1 MRRRRTRTRTKTYL
15 ITVLLLVSVAL
26 GAFVG
31 NALGNANALKLQ
43 QEEQKKA
50 AAIQKELDDL
60 KEAIKQEEEK
70 QEEPLPWY
78 LVLVNPT
85 TYMEEGYVPELAS
98 VSGSYKVD
106 ARIVDAAKLMLSD
119 AKKAGLNVIVCSAY
133 RSVEQQ
139 KQVFSDSMRRRV
151 NSGMR
156 YWEAY
161 VETTKNVAVPGTSE
175 HSLGLALDL
184 ISQSYQEL
192 DEKQANTAEAK
203 WLAQNCYKYGFI
215 LRYPSDKSDITG
227 IVFEPWHFRYVGVE
241 HATKIM
247 ESGLTL
253 EEYLEQYQK
262 GEIEI

>member
-1 MRRRRTRTRTKTYL
+1 MSRARKRRRMVP
-15 ITVLLLVSVAL
+15 IAIVLLMGVVL
-26 GAFVG
+26 GAVVG
-31 NALGNANALKLQ
+31 VTVGTLSAQKDIQAATDKIHK
-43 QEEQKKA
+43 EEQKKVEA
-50 AAIQKELDDL
+50 LQKELDAL
-60 KEAIKQEEEK
+60 KEQMNKEEE
-70 QEEPLPWY
+70 ELPWN

-85 TYMEEGYVPELAS
+85 TYMKTGYVPEL
-98 VSGSYKVD
+98 VTVNGYKVD
-106 ARIVDAAKLMLSD
+106 TRIADATKQMLAD
-119 AKKAGLNVIVCSAY
+119 AKKAGLDVIICSAY

-161 VETTKNVAVPGTSE
+161 LETTRNVAVPGTSE

-184 ISQSYQEL
+184 IARSYQGL
-192 DEKQANTAEAK
+192 DEAQANTAEAK
-203 WLAQNCYKYGFI
+203 WLAANCHKYGFI
-215 LRYPSDKSDITG
+215 LRYPSEKSDITG

-247 ESGLTL
+247 ESGLVL

-262 GEIEI
+262 GE